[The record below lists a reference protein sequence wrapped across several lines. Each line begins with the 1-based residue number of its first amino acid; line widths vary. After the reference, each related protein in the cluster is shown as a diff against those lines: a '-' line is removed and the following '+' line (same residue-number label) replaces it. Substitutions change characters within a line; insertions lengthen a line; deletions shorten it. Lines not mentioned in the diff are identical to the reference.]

1 MEHLTIEE
9 LRPRRFRVEDYYR
22 MAEVGLIGPEDRVE
36 LLEGL
41 ILEKTP
47 QKRPHARLTSA
58 LTGRLTKVLPRG
70 EYSVRI
76 QLPLSVSDE
85 SEPEPDVAVV
95 RAEDELTSP
104 REHPISA
111 PLIIEVAD
119 SSLGKDRLI
128 KVPLYARAGVS
139 EYVIADLTAQRL
151 EVYTKPVP
159 TEGRF
164 EQVRLVERGA
174 TWECSTLPAV
184 RIPVSELFD

>member
-1 MEHLTIEE
+1 MEPVTIDE
-9 LRPRRFRVEDYYR
+9 LRPHRFRVEDYYR
-22 MAEVGLIGPEDRVE
+22 MAELGLIGPDDRVE
-36 LLEGL
+36 LLEGV
-41 ILEKTP
+41 IVQMTP

-58 LTGRLTKVLPRG
+58 LTRLLSKMLPS
-70 EYSVRI
+70 EFSVRI

-95 RAEDELTSP
+95 RTEDERTSP

-111 PLIIEVAD
+111 PMIIEVAD

-139 EYVIADLTAQRL
+139 EYVIADLTTQRL

-159 TEGRF
+159 NEGRF
-164 EQVRLVERGA
+164 EEVRFVERGE
-174 TWECSTLPAV
+174 TWECSSLPEIK
-184 RIPVSELFD
+184 IPVSELFD